1 MTSDLGLDLGF
12 FIGGFFSVTKLKRF
26 TYCANNYGK
35 HILQSILT
43 RVIQI
48 IKKILTG
55 YRFLGVS
62 YELVQCTFV
71 EQLLFVSFL
80 TA

>member
-1 MTSDLGLDLGF
+1 M
-12 FIGGFFSVTKLKRF
+12 TKLKRF

-43 RVIQI
+43 QVIQI
-48 IKKILTG
+48 IKKNLTG

-62 YELVQCTFV
+62 
-71 EQLLFVSFL
+71 
-80 TA
+80 

>member
-1 MTSDLGLDLGF
+1 MTSDLDLDLGF

-26 TYCANNYGK
+26 TNCANNYGK

-43 RVIQI
+43 LVIQI
-48 IKKILTG
+48 IKKKLTG

-62 YELVQCTFV
+62 
-71 EQLLFVSFL
+71 
-80 TA
+80 

>member
-1 MTSDLGLDLGF
+1 M
-12 FIGGFFSVTKLKRF
+12 TKLKRF

-48 IKKILTG
+48 IENFLTG

-62 YELVQCTFV
+62 
-71 EQLLFVSFL
+71 
-80 TA
+80 

>member
-1 MTSDLGLDLGF
+1 MTSDLDLDLGF
-12 FIGGFFSVTKLKRF
+12 FIHVGGFFSVTKLKRF

-35 HILQSILT
+35 HILQFILT

-48 IKKILTG
+48 IKKNLTG

-62 YELVQCTFV
+62 
-71 EQLLFVSFL
+71 
-80 TA
+80 

>member
-1 MTSDLGLDLGF
+1 MTSDLDLDLGF

-35 HILQSILT
+35 PILQSILT

-48 IKKILTG
+48 IKKI
-55 YRFLGVS
+55 F
-62 YELVQCTFV
+62 
-71 EQLLFVSFL
+71 
-80 TA
+80 

>member
-1 MTSDLGLDLGF
+1 MTSDLDLDLG

-35 HILQSILT
+35 HIMQSILT

-48 IKKILTG
+48 IKKFLTG
-55 YRFLGVS
+55 YRF
-62 YELVQCTFV
+62 
-71 EQLLFVSFL
+71 
-80 TA
+80 

>member
-1 MTSDLGLDLGF
+1 MTSDLDLDLGF

-48 IKKILTG
+48 LKK
-55 YRFLGVS
+55 F
-62 YELVQCTFV
+62 
-71 EQLLFVSFL
+71 
-80 TA
+80 

>member
-1 MTSDLGLDLGF
+1 MTSDLDLDLG

-48 IKKILTG
+48 INFFLNG

-62 YELVQCTFV
+62 
-71 EQLLFVSFL
+71 
-80 TA
+80 